1 MHRANALLLLMLVLL
16 PSLIRWVFKIHRVL
30 STLVRM
36 GMDNRRVWAWMPGT
50 LTNGSYTWNQSLTNC
65 TT

>member
-16 PSLIRWVFKIHRVL
+16 PSLIRWV